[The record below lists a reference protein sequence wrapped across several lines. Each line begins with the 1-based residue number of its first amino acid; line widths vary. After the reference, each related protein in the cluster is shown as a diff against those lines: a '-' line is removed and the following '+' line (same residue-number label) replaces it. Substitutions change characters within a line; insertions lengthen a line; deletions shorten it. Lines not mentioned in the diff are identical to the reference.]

1 MKNIKSRII
10 SSDVNSRC
18 CDIKKYHAD
27 NMVQIVNNTRP
38 PQPSD
43 YKEIVP
49 WCFSQFKPKKG
60 YVNVHFPDVDYHE
73 GWAEALC

>member
-1 MKNIKSRII
+1 MNMKNSINVDVI
-10 SSDVNSRC
+10 SNY
-18 CDIKKYHAD
+18 CDIKKYHAS
-27 NMVQIVNNTRP
+27 NMVQIVNNARP
-38 PQPSD
+38 PQPRV

-49 WCFSQFKPKKG
+49 WRISQYKPKKG